1 MKTDEHN
8 VTEYIFLAEIT
19 DIIMCKWYILVI
31 TKGDNNVN
39 LEIPNETGNKK
50 QHDY

>member
-8 VTEYIFLAEIT
+8 VTYV
-19 DIIMCKWYILVI
+19 LVI

-39 LEIPNETGNKK
+39 LEIPNESKNIYSNK
-50 QHDY
+50 